1 MERENRIDS
10 VHWLIINGEERIAT
24 VNLFPGV
31 QVYNEKLIVKEDIE
45 YRLWDP
51 FRSKLAAAII
61 KGLKTLP
68 FQEGSKVLY
77 LGASTGTTAS
87 HISDILGEN
96 GVIFCVE
103 ISPRVARDLLDKCV
117 KYRKNM
123 IPIIEDARK
132 YSNYYSLFGNI
143 DVVYCDIAQPD
154 QTDIAISN
162 CKHFLKK
169 GGDILLVIKSRSI
182 NVIKKPS
189 QVFKEEEKK
198 LRRAG
203 FKVKQIIP
211 LDPFDKDHI
220 LIHTMFV

>member
-10 VHWLIINGEERIAT
+10 VHWLIINGEERVAT
-24 VNLFPGV
+24 VNLIPGV

-123 IPIIEDARK
+123 IPIIGDARK
-132 YSNYYSLFGNI
+132 YGNYYSLFGNI

>member
-1 MERENRIDS
+1 MEKENRIES
-10 VHWLIINGEERIAT
+10 VHWLIINGEERVAT
-24 VNLFPGV
+24 VNLIPGV

-132 YSNYYSLFGNI
+132 YGNYYSLFGNI